1 MLGQT
6 LIREGAINAAQLEQA
21 LAQQRSSGAL
31 LGAFRG
37 EVVGV
42 GGTAALNVV
51 MGRSPATF
59 RLRALKELD
68 ATNRLKGE
76 AFFLSLTLPLYMKMP
91 PQ

>member
-1 MLGQT
+1 
-6 LIREGAINAAQLEQA
+6 
-21 LAQQRSSGAL
+21 
-31 LGAFRG
+31 
-37 EVVGV
+37 VVGV
-42 GGTAALNVV
+42 GGTAALNVT

-59 RLRALKELD
+59 RLRAFKELD